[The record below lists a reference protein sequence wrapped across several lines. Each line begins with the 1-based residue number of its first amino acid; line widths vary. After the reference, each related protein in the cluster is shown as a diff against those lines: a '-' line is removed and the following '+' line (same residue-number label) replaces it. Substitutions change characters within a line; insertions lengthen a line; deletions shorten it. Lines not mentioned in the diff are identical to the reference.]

1 MEFTDESGLK
11 NEKNETDISYNT
23 WDSMDLKE
31 DLLRGIYA
39 NGFEKPSYIQSQS
52 IPIIISGKDTIAQ
65 AQSGMGKTGAFSIS
79 TLQKINT
86 EEFVKVT
93 DEIKAIGEYKM
104 REKAGLPT
112 RAIFKYRTMCE
123 YI

>member
-11 NEKNETDISYNT
+11 NETNETDISYNT

-39 NGFEKPSYIQSQS
+39 NGKKKPSYIQSQS
-52 IPIIISGKDTIAQ
+52 IPIKLVKTRLPKHNLVWL
-65 AQSGMGKTGAFSIS
+65 KTGAFSIS

-86 EEFVKVT
+86 EEKKT
-93 DEIKAIGEYKM
+93 QALLL
-104 REKAGLPT
+104 APT
-112 RAIFKYRTMCE
+112 QK
-123 YI
+123 